1 MYLDTNGH
9 GPGDRPE
16 QERNPRPQ
24 LTLNQQKTLFWI
36 AGLNIILLLV
46 APIGGATLFD
56 VVIDLLR

>member
-16 QERNPRPQ
+16 REQNPKPQ

-36 AGLNIILLLV
+36 AGLNIVLLLV

-56 VVIDLLR
+56 IFVDMLR

>member
-16 QERNPRPQ
+16 QGRNPRPQ
-24 LTLNQQKTLFWI
+24 LTLNEQKTLFWI
-36 AGLNIILLLV
+36 AVLNIILLLV

-56 VVIDLLR
+56 VVIDMLR